1 MPSKEENKVNEH
13 AAKVIA
19 FLEAADE
26 GDMKTIIKLME
37 EGVDVNAV
45 DVMVPLSFFDYN
57 GAGSHFTQFMTCTPR
72 GVDLLI
78 TGF

>member
-1 MPSKEENKVNEH
+1 MWSRTCTKQPDASGRGIFPRMPSKEENKVNEH

-45 DVMVPLSFFDYN
+45 DVMVSASKMRVFQKL
-57 GAGSHFTQFMTCTPR
+57 
-72 GVDLLI
+72 
-78 TGF
+78 